1 METKLTEIIE
11 ALLFSTSQPV
21 SIKDVQAVFS
31 RAASA
36 GADSRQ
42 GVFGSLVDQ
51 VPIKVPAAGRI
62 REAMESLRGR
72 FDERGDVCQLVEV
85 AGGWEL
91 VLREKYAPW
100 IRFFREEPTPKKPP
114 MSVVETLAVVAYRQP
129 VSRAEIEAVRG
140 VGCERSIAKLVE
152 MDLIRAVGRAELPG
166 RPIQYATTR
175 HFLEACGLASLDELP
190 ASDVISPELLDRWLS
205 GGEGEKA

>member
-1 METKLTEIIE
+1 METNLQEIIE

-21 SIKDVQAVFS
+21 STRDVQAVFS

-62 REAMESLRGR
+62 REAVEGLRTKL
-72 FDERGDVCQLVEV
+72 DERGDVCRLVDV
-85 AGGWEL
+85 AGGWKL
-91 VLREKYAPW
+91 VLCEKYAPW
-100 IRFFREEPTPKKPP
+100 IRFFREEPAPKMPP

-140 VGCERSIAKLVE
+140 VGCERSISKLVE
-152 MDLIRAVGRAELPG
+152 MDLVRAVGRAELPG
-166 RPIQYATTR
+166 RPIQYATTK
-175 HFLEACGLASLDELP
+175 HFLEACGLASLEELP
-190 ASDVISPELLDRWLS
+190 ASDVISPELLDRWLTD
-205 GGEGEKA
+205 GDGKKA